1 MTASWLA
8 LTALPPLPNHTMYRY
23 YPLTISCIIFTI
35 VVCMMPISDP
45 PLGDV
50 PFMDKW
56 THLVLFGG
64 IASASLFELTLNRK
78 LYTSLRW
85 LLPLLIALL
94 GGLVELMQATLTTNR
109 SGEWLDFVADVA
121 GVMLLSPLAYAVC
134 RIISRRLKKD

>member
-1 MTASWLA
+1 
-8 LTALPPLPNHTMYRY
+8 MYRY
-23 YPLTISCIIFTI
+23 YPLTISSVIFTI
-35 VVCMMPISDP
+35 VICLMPIPNP

-64 IASASLFELTLNRK
+64 IASAALFETMLNRK

-85 LLPLLIALL
+85 LLPLMVALL

-109 SGEWLDFVADVA
+109 SGEWLDFVADVM
-121 GVMLLSPLAYAVC
+121 GVLLFSPITYAVC
-134 RIISRRLKKD
+134 RIIGQRLKKD